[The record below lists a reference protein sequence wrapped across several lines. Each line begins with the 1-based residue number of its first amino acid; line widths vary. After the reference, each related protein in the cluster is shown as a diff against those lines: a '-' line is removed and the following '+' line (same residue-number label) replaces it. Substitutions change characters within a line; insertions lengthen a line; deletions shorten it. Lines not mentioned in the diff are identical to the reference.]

1 MMNAKSMFYYI
12 KSRFWEPAGPG
23 RYCGMDT
30 LRGLCCVL
38 MAAFHLIYAL
48 VAYHG
53 APLALLATPWA
64 IALQRLSSRGFILLA
79 GMSCRLSRSNGKRG
93 AFTLACA
100 LLLTGISLL
109 WGDPIRFGIL
119 HFIGGACLLYPLV
132 SPLLH
137 RLPPAPA
144 ALALLA
150 AYFVSSPHFPR
161 FTALPYLFPLGLIT
175 PTFTS
180 SDYYPLLPFVFLFL
194 SGSCLMALLQRER
207 LEPLHRSLF
216 EEFHLPVIEGFGRN
230 ALLFYVLHQPIII
243 AILAVIYP

>member
-1 MMNAKSMFYYI
+1 MNLKPLYNYI
-12 KSRFWEPAGPG
+12 KSRFWEPSGPG
-23 RYCGMDT
+23 RYHGMDT

-53 APLALLATPWA
+53 APLALLSTPWA
-64 IALQRLSSRGFILLA
+64 IALQRLSSRGFLLLS
-79 GMSCRLSRSNGKRG
+79 GMSCRLSHSNGKRG

-119 HFIGGACLLYPLV
+119 HFIAAACLLYPLLA
-132 SPLLH
+132 PLLH

-150 AYFVSSPHFPR
+150 AYSLSSRHFPR
-161 FTALPYLFPLGLIT
+161 FTSLPYLFPLGLIT

-194 SGSCLMALLQRER
+194 SGSCLMALLQQDR
-207 LEPLHRSLF
+207 LEPFRRRLF
-216 EEFHLPVIEGFGRN
+216 EDFRLPVLEDFGRN

-243 AILAVIYP
+243 AVLALVYR

>member
-1 MMNAKSMFYYI
+1 MNPKPLYNYI

-38 MAAFHLIYAL
+38 MAGFHLVYAV

-53 APLALLATPWA
+53 APLALLSAPWA

-93 AFTLACA
+93 VFTLVCA
-100 LLLTGISLL
+100 LILTAVSFV
-109 WGDPIRFGIL
+109 WNDPIRFGIL
-119 HFIGGACLLYPLV
+119 HFMGAACILYPLV

-137 RLPPAPA
+137 RLSPLPT

-150 AYFVSSPHFPR
+150 AYVLVGQHFPR
-161 FTALPYLFPLGLIT
+161 LTANPILFPLGLIT
-175 PTFTS
+175 RTFMS
-180 SDYYPLLPFVFLFL
+180 SDYYPLLPFFFLFL
-194 SGSCLMALLQRER
+194 TGSCLMALLQQER
-207 LEPLHRSLF
+207 ADAFRHKLLEDFRI
-216 EEFHLPVIEGFGRN
+216 PVLEDFGRN

-243 AILAVIYP
+243 ALLALFHR